1 MRDQGLTVV
10 MISHNLAH
18 VFDLCDRI
26 SVMKTGCVVGSR
38 PVAQTSREE
47 ILRLIVMGRE
57 AAA

>member
-1 MRDQGLTVV
+1 

-38 PVAQTSREE
+38 PAAQTSREE

>member
-1 MRDQGLTVV
+1 

-26 SVMKTGCVVGSR
+26 SVMKTGTVVASR
-38 PVAQTSREE
+38 AMRETSREE
-47 ILRLIVMGRE
+47 ILRYIVMGRE